1 MASKSLQIIGFL
13 SLMLLPISAKSQAK
27 VVLNKVKGAY
37 ALGEQAQ
44 FRISTTV
51 IGKVYYE
58 LLLDARSDRTI
69 VKKGDFTAKAERL
82 DTVVTFTMTSGGV
95 VLCRIFQD
103 GSPATSTVAVFDPLS
118 IKPLESEPADFDAF
132 WTQQKTILRNIG
144 LDPQLTFL
152 RTLPRGSKLYLLQI
166 NNVNTRKTYGY
177 LVVPAEAGL
186 HPAVVVLPPFS
197 DLPFEPSDFVAN
209 NFAEYCNAI
218 TLHLTVHN
226 TPPNVV
232 DPMAYKPDNL
242 LQADGYYNRLMIM
255 GCLQAVNYLA
265 QRPDF
270 NGSLGVTG
278 NSQGAGLAISVGGL
292 DSRVS
297 AILAANPA
305 SSEQQGVR
313 FNRASGFPRYVKQGS
328 DLSLDTNIVRQTAKY
343 QDVMYF
349 AKRYKNPL
357 LVLNGYR
364 DEVTPAATVFA
375 AFNQHRGVGV
385 LLHER
390 ELGHEYP
397 TEFWYGRYS
406 FFKQHLVGF
415 ENPFDFTKTFDIDA
429 GSNRLN
435 VQKDTVILRGSTA
448 LSGVVNTAVPVR
460 WEKIEGNGTVN
471 FSNPTSRQTSA
482 KFSTSG
488 TYVLRFSAEDDYKIN
503 ESFEAKYYSFCD
515 YITVEIKSTATIEA
529 KEIAANNFKISP
541 NPTANTCQITWQP
554 TQSYRAVRLY
564 DALGKRIL
572 TQPISPNDQQATL
585 NLSALPNGIYVAEM
599 ENREGRKVGV
609 KIVKSP

>member
-1 MASKSLQIIGFL
+1 
-13 SLMLLPISAKSQAK
+13 MLFPIAAKSQAK
-27 VVLNKVKGAY
+27 VVLNNIKGAY

-44 FRISTTV
+44 FRISTTT

-58 LLLDARSDRTI
+58 LVLDARNDRSI
-69 VKKGDFTAKAERL
+69 VKKGDFSARAGRL
-82 DTVVTFTMTSGGV
+82 DTVVTFTMTTGGV

-103 GSPATSTVAVFDPLS
+103 GSPSTSTVAVFDPLS
-118 IKPLESEPADFDAF
+118 IKPLESEPTDFDAF

-152 RTLPRGSKLYLLQI
+152 RTLPRGSKLYLLRL

-177 LVVPAEAGL
+177 LAVPPSAGT
-186 HPAVVVLPPFS
+186 HPAVIVLPPFS

-209 NFAEYCNAI
+209 NFSENCNAI

-232 DPMAYKPDNL
+232 DPMAYKPNNL

-270 NGSLGVTG
+270 NGSLGIAG

-305 SSEQQGVR
+305 SSEQQGFR
-313 FNRASGFPRYVKQGS
+313 FYRASGFPSYVKQAR
-328 DLSLDTNIVRQTAKY
+328 DLSLDTSIVRQTAKY
-343 QDVMYF
+343 HDVMYF
-349 AKRYKNPL
+349 SKRYKNPL
-357 LVLNGYR
+357 LVLNGYK
-364 DEVTPAATVFA
+364 DEVTPPATVFA
-375 AFNQHRGVGV
+375 AFNQHRGVGAI
-385 LLHER
+385 LHQR
-390 ELGHEYP
+390 EIGHDYP
-397 TEFWYGRYS
+397 TEFWFGRYS
-406 FFKQHLVGF
+406 FFKQHLRGF
-415 ENPFDFTKTFDIDA
+415 ENPFDFTKTFDINA
-429 GSNRLN
+429 GADRLN
-435 VQKDTVILRGSTA
+435 VPKDTVILRGSTA
-448 LSGVVNTAVPVR
+448 LSGVVNTVVPVR
-460 WEKIEGNGTVN
+460 WERIEGNGTVT

-482 KFSTSG
+482 KFSRAG

-503 ESFEAKYYSFCD
+503 EPLEAKYYSFCD
-515 YITVEIKSTATIEA
+515 YITVEIKSTAAVDRNDVVAHTL
-529 KEIAANNFKISP
+529 KISP
-541 NPTANTCQITWQP
+541 NPTTNTCQITWQP
-554 TQSYRAVRLY
+554 TEHYRTVRLY
-564 DALGKRIL
+564 DALGKHVL
-572 TQPISPNDQQATL
+572 TQTINLHEQQVML
-585 NLSALPNGIYVAEM
+585 NVSVLPNGVYVAEM

-609 KIVKSP
+609 KVVKRE